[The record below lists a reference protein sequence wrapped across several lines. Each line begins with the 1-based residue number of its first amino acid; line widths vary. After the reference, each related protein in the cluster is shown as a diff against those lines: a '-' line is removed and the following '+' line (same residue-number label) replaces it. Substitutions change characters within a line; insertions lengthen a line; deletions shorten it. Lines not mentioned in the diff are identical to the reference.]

1 VTLPER
7 LALLIKH
14 LPEDAAVTLPVS
26 WLRSELEAE
35 GVNGS
40 TAAIAD
46 LTVEALAAELGRSTS
61 TVRGWLGAGAI
72 PEAYKLGR
80 EWRIP
85 RAAVRR
91 FLDSLSNGGGH
102 AEAVNEG
109 ESAVRGH
116 VAGAWRRHLRRT
128 RT

>member
-1 VTLPER
+1 MTLPER
-7 LALLIKH
+7 LALLVEN
-14 LPEDAAVTLPVS
+14 LPPGASVTLPVD

-40 TAAIAD
+40 TISD
-46 LTVEALAAELGRSTS
+46 LTVEALAAELGRAPS
-61 TVRGWLGAGAI
+61 TVRGWLLEGAI

-91 FLDSLSNGGGH
+91 YLDSLAGNGGNAVGKVTPDRSGAVGH
-102 AEAVNEG
+102 RPG
-109 ESAVRGH
+109 S
-116 VAGAWRRHLRRT
+116 WRPHLRRT
-128 RT
+128 GS

>member
-1 VTLPER
+1 MTLDER
-7 LALLIKH
+7 LALLVEN
-14 LPEDAAVTLPVS
+14 LPPGASVTLPVD
-26 WLRSELEAE
+26 WLRSELGAE

-40 TAAIAD
+40 TISD
-46 LTVEALAAELGRSTS
+46 YTVEALAAELGRAPS
-61 TVRGWLGAGAI
+61 TVRGWLLEGAI

-102 AEAVNEG
+102 AEEVADG

-116 VAGAWRRHLRRT
+116 VPGAWRRHLRRT
-128 RT
+128 GT

>member
-7 LALLIKH
+7 LALLIEH
-14 LPEDAAVTLPVS
+14 LPEDAAVTLTVS

-40 TAAIAD
+40 TISD
-46 LTVEALAAELGRSTS
+46 LTVEALAAELGRSTTS

-91 FLDSLSNGGGH
+91 FLDSLASNG
-102 AEAVNEG
+102 NDRKEG
-109 ESAVRGH
+109 NITPTYGARGH
-116 VAGAWRRHLRRT
+116 VRGSWRPHLRRT
-128 RT
+128 GT